1 MIFTSNQKTQAF
13 AYLEILIENKSVF
26 EIVKKN
32 PKRSLS
38 QNSYLH
44 LILSHFSIE
53 FGYDLEYTKQDIFK
67 RIVNKD
73 LFLVVS
79 ENKITE
85 VFYEYYKSTTK
96 LDTKEMTIAIDRFR
110 DYSAG
115 NGLYLPAPDE
125 HEFLISIQN
134 NIEKYKQY
142 L

>member
-1 MIFTSNQKTQAF
+1 MIFTSNQKTQAL

-26 EIVKKN
+26 EIIKKN

-53 FGYDLEYTKQDIFK
+53 FGYDLEYTKQELFK
-67 RIVNKD
+67 GIVNKD

-85 VFYEYYKSTTK
+85 VFYEYYRSSTK
-96 LDTKEMTIAIDRFR
+96 LDSKEMTIAIDRFR
-110 DYSAG
+110 DYSAS

-125 HEFLISIQN
+125 YEFLISIQN